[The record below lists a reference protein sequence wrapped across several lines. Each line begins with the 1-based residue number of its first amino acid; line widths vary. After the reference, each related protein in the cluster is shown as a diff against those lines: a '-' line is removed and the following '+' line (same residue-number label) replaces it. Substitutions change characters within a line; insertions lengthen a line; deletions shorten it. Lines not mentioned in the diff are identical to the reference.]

1 MKKVLFTLC
10 FFSFL
15 NFVFA
20 QDLKT
25 TEIIVIE
32 GFEPKIPHAVRIN
45 KQASFSDTT
54 KIDKAQN
61 YTQINTLFYSPY
73 IIREINPAKV
83 KHERPKDFLNYKID
97 VRLGSLSQ
105 NKGLFA
111 FNKKHSKSI
120 FYGFSLTHYQNSY
133 KTFALSN
140 PIRANRHKIEN
151 NSQSVYGFLKYVK
164 PNSILSINLT
174 YDRNIS
180 MFNFSNKFRYSKISF
195 NAISKKPLANGFTYN
210 THFFVADLNEMSE
223 NKIHFSSVLVKK
235 NDDNLISFSLAFN
248 NYLNYSRDENAFGR
262 EAQDIKEFIF
272 YPSTSIYKLG
282 FKIDLGLNLEYQD
295 DSLDTE
301 VSIFPHIQLSKEIV
315 NDFIFLQVGLRDDNK
330 RNSLRSIS
338 ESNQFIHSYGTN
350 QQLYDDGS
358 FSQELKKTYSK
369 EAYFLLKNQLST
381 NQFIVLNTSFSKI
394 NNILYFQRENIS
406 AVERFVAKYKD
417 VNQIN
422 ASLNY
427 SANFNRVVALSLL
440 ANYYNF
446 FDENVP
452 YHPEFVASLAI
463 PISLRDKLKIIPNF
477 SFTSGRST
485 LTVTNTFIEP
495 PELVYEIED
504 YFDVDL
510 SIRYNYS
517 KKLSF
522 NLELNNITGQKNELW
537 HGYLDYGFNVLF
549 GLKYSF

>member
-1 MKKVLFTLC
+1 MK
-10 FFSFL
+10 
-15 NFVFA
+15 
-20 QDLKT
+20 
-25 TEIIVIE
+25 
-32 GFEPKIPHAVRIN
+32 
-45 KQASFSDTT
+45 
-54 KIDKAQN
+54 
-61 YTQINTLFYSPY
+61 
-73 IIREINPAKV
+73 
-83 KHERPKDFLNYKID
+83 
-97 VRLGSLSQ
+97 
-105 NKGLFA
+105 
-111 FNKKHSKSI
+111 
-120 FYGFSLTHYQNSY
+120 
-133 KTFALSN
+133 
-140 PIRANRHKIEN
+140 
-151 NSQSVYGFLKYVK
+151 
-164 PNSILSINLT
+164 
-174 YDRNIS
+174 
-180 MFNFSNKFRYSKISF
+180 
-195 NAISKKPLANGFTYN
+195 
-210 THFFVADLNEMSE
+210 
-223 NKIHFSSVLVKK
+223 
-235 NDDNLISFSLAFN
+235 
-248 NYLNYSRDENAFGR
+248 
-262 EAQDIKEFIF
+262 
-272 YPSTSIYKLG
+272 
-282 FKIDLGLNLEYQD
+282 
-295 DSLDTE
+295 
-301 VSIFPHIQLSKEIV
+301 IV

-417 VNQIN
+417 VNLIN

>member
-15 NFVFA
+15 NLVVA

-32 GFEPKIPHAVRIN
+32 GFEPEIPDAVKIN
-45 KQASFSDTT
+45 TQASFSDTT
-54 KIDKAQN
+54 KIDKSQN
-61 YTQINTLFYSPY
+61 YSQINSFFYYSH

-97 VRLGSLSQ
+97 VRLGTLSQ

-111 FNKKHSKSI
+111 FNKKHSKYI
-120 FYGFSLTHYQNSY
+120 FYGLSLIYDQNSY

-140 PIRANRHKIEN
+140 PIRADRHKVEN

-180 MFNFSNKFRYSKISF
+180 MFNFSNEFRYSKISF

-223 NKIHFSSVLVKK
+223 NQIHFSSVLAKK
-235 NDDNLISFSLAFN
+235 NDDKLISFYLAFN
-248 NYLNYSRDENAFGR
+248 NYLNYSRFENAFGR
-262 EAQDIKEFIF
+262 EALDVKEFIF
-272 YPSTSIYKLG
+272 NPSTSIYKLG

-315 NDFIFLQVGLRDDNK
+315 NDFIFLQFGLRDDNK

-338 ESNQFIHSYGTN
+338 ESNKFIHSHGTN

-358 FSQELKKTYSK
+358 FSQDLKKTYSK

-394 NNILYFQRENIS
+394 NNILYFQRQNIS
-406 AVERFVAKYKD
+406 LVERFVAKYKD
-417 VNQIN
+417 VSQLN

-427 SANFNRVVALSLL
+427 SAKFNRVMALSLL
-440 ANYYNF
+440 ANYYSF
-446 FDENVP
+446 FDANVP
-452 YHPEFVASLAI
+452 YHPEFVASLAT

-477 SFTSGRST
+477 SFISGR
-485 LTVTNTFIEP
+485 NTGGVPNAVIDP
-495 PELVYEIED
+495 AELVYELDD
-504 YFDVDL
+504 YLDIDL
-510 SIRYNYS
+510 SLRYNYS

-522 NLELNNITGQKNELW
+522 NLDLNNITGQKNELW